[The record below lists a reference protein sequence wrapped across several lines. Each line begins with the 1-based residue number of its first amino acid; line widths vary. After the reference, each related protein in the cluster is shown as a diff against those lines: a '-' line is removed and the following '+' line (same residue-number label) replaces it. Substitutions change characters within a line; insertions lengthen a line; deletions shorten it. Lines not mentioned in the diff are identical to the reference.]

1 MTSNGY
7 AADVADG
14 SDSDLA
20 LRPEW
25 VRSPPNGGNAGS
37 AAAGPLSAISEHT
50 QLDCGPDPTSPALRA
65 SSASFVKIFFPAMRP
80 DSQAP
85 VI

>member
-1 MTSNGY
+1 VVDFRIGSTTVPAASKSDFRSTPRNGHRQT
-7 AADVADG
+7 AP
-14 SDSDLA
+14 S
-20 LRPEW
+20 
-25 VRSPPNGGNAGS
+25 
-37 AAAGPLSAISEHT
+37 GPIGAISEHT